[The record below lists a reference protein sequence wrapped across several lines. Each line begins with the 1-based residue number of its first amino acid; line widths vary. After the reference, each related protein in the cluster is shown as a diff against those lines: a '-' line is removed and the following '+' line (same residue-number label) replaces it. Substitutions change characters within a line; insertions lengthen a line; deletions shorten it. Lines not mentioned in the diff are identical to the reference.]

1 MKKLRNYFSETEVI
15 LWLSSVLTIL
25 ISFLVFSKDGYI
37 TLAAS
42 LIGVT
47 AIMVNA
53 KGNPT
58 GQAMMIIF
66 SLLYG
71 IISYKCS
78 YYGEMITYLG
88 MTAPMA
94 VVALVSWLKNPYGNG
109 REVRVNRI
117 KSTEVALMVLIG
129 TAVTIIFYFILKF
142 FHTANLAVST
152 FSVLTSFV
160 AVYLTFRRSAFFSL
174 AYALNDIVLII
185 LWGIAAV
192 KDVSYISVTVC
203 FVMLFINDI
212 YGYMSWCRMEKR
224 QADSQT

>member
-71 IISYKCS
+71 IISYKC
-78 YYGEMITYLG
+78 
-88 MTAPMA
+88 
-94 VVALVSWLKNPYGNG
+94 
-109 REVRVNRI
+109 
-117 KSTEVALMVLIG
+117 
-129 TAVTIIFYFILKF
+129 
-142 FHTANLAVST
+142 
-152 FSVLTSFV
+152 
-160 AVYLTFRRSAFFSL
+160 
-174 AYALNDIVLII
+174 
-185 LWGIAAV
+185 
-192 KDVSYISVTVC
+192 
-203 FVMLFINDI
+203 
-212 YGYMSWCRMEKR
+212 
-224 QADSQT
+224 